1 MCKVVRHL
9 AVSVF
14 RGNVRAGWLG
24 LLLLCSSNG
33 WATTITKAASVA
45 SVAGAKGCAATF
57 PIASRIECSVP
68 ANGSPNSTPTFSSAL
83 LLTNI
88 APQDFDLVANASGG
102 SETGNGNEKLKRS
115 AKGPDN
121 GPATPTKP
129 AALPPWPNPA
139 LQWGENAG
147 FQWGSALRQSAWFMG
162 IQHAFRMATEAGSR
176 ADLKGPFFKD
186 YFTTVTKLRGWNDG
200 DPFLVNYI
208 GHPMMGSV
216 TGYIQIQND
225 PRGIGQELSLSKSY
239 WKSRLKAF
247 GWSFVYSTQF
257 ELGPISEASL
267 GNVGIRPY
275 DGRKHPMAY
284 VDIAVTPVVG
294 TAWLVGE
301 DALDKYLIRQLD
313 RKIDNRVLRALLRS
327 FLNPTRSMANVLR
340 GKYPWDRDDRRF

>member
-1 MCKVVRHL
+1 MRKVVRLPFVVHL
-9 AVSVF
+9 
-14 RGNVRAGWLG
+14 RGSLLIV
-24 LLLLCSSNG
+24 LLLTCTAN
-33 WATTITKAASVA
+33 IQAAVTGVEIAGSRPTLFPGQGNREA
-45 SVAGAKGCAATF
+45 SET
-57 PIASRIECSVP
+57 
-68 ANGSPNSTPTFSSAL
+68 GSPNSTPTFTSAL
-83 LLTNI
+83 LLPLIKQTDLI
-88 APQDFDLVANASGG
+88 AASD
-102 SETGNGNEKLKRS
+102 NEKLRND
-115 AKGPDN
+115 AKA
-121 GPATPTKP
+121 PATTRNRKST
-129 AALPPWPNPA
+129 LPPLPNPA

-147 FQWGSALRQSAWFMG
+147 FQWGSALRQAALFMG

-176 ADLKGPFFKD
+176 ADLKGPFFRD
-186 YFTTVTKLRGWNDG
+186 YFTTVTKLRGWDDG
-200 DPFLVNYI
+200 DPFIVNYI

-225 PRGIGQELSLSKSY
+225 PRGIGQELGLTKSY

-313 RKIDNRVLRALLRS
+313 RKVDNRVLRALLRS

>member
-1 MCKVVRHL
+1 MLKVVRLPFVVQVPGSLLIAFVL
-9 AVSVF
+9 ACTAS
-14 RGNVRAGWLG
+14 
-24 LLLLCSSNG
+24 
-33 WATTITKAASVA
+33 IHAA
-45 SVAGAKGCAATF
+45 VAGIE
-57 PIASRIECSVP
+57 IADSRSSALTGQGNREINPC
-68 ANGSPNSTPTFSSAL
+68 GSPNSTPTFTSAL
-83 LLTNI
+83 LLPTLK
-88 APQDFDLVANASGG
+88 QTDLVAASRD
-102 SETGNGNEKLKRS
+102 EKLRTDSKAPES
-115 AKGPDN
+115 AKLR
-121 GPATPTKP
+121 KP
-129 AALPPWPNPA
+129 ALPLPNPA

-147 FQWGSALRQSAWFMG
+147 FQWGSALRQAALFMG

-176 ADLKGPFFKD
+176 ADLQGPFIKD
-186 YFTTVTKLRGWNDG
+186 YFTTVTKLRGWDDG
-200 DPFLVNYI
+200 DPFIVNYI

-225 PRGIGQELSLSKSY
+225 PRGIGQELGMSKGY

-257 ELGPISEASL
+257 ELGPVSEASL

-313 RKIDNRVLRALLRS
+313 QKIDNKVLRLLLRS
-327 FLNPTRSMANVLR
+327 FLNPTRSMANILR
-340 GKYPWDRDDRRF
+340 GKYPWYRDDRRF

>member
-1 MCKVVRHL
+1 MCKVVRHVV
-9 AVSVF
+9 VSVV
-14 RGNVRAGWLG
+14 RGGVRAGWLS
-24 LLLLCSSNG
+24 LLLLLNGNG
-33 WATTITKAASVA
+33 WAAAMA
-45 SVAGAKGCAATF
+45 DENTA
-57 PIASRIECSVP
+57 PIPNLARLERDAP
-68 ANGSPNSTPTFSSAL
+68 ETGSPNSTPTFTTAL
-83 LLTNI
+83 LLHLVV
-88 APQDFDLVANASGG
+88 PSDFVFASENESASDNDKG
-102 SETGNGNEKLKRS
+102 SSEKLKRS
-115 AKGPDN
+115 AKAPDTTPPVAPN
-121 GPATPTKP
+121 G
-129 AALPPWPNPA
+129 LPPLPDPA

-147 FQWGSALRQSAWFMG
+147 FQWGSALRQATLFMG

-186 YFTTVTKLRGWNDG
+186 YFTTVSKLRGWDDG
-200 DPFLVNYI
+200 DPFIVNYI

-225 PRGIGQELSLSKSY
+225 PRGIGQELGMTKGY

-257 ELGPISEASL
+257 EIGPISEASL

-313 RKIDNRVLRALLRS
+313 RKVDNRVLRALLRS

>member
-1 MCKVVRHL
+1 L
-9 AVSVF
+9 S
-14 RGNVRAGWLG
+14 
-24 LLLLCSSNG
+24 LLLLLLLSSNG
-33 WATTITKAASVA
+33 WAATVFKAAKVEDSVGLPVVTGIDRSA
-45 SVAGAKGCAATF
+45 PDS
-57 PIASRIECSVP
+57 
-68 ANGSPNSTPTFSSAL
+68 GSPNSTPTFSSAL
-83 LLTNI
+83 LLSEI
-88 APQDFDLVANASGG
+88 APQDFVNATNTG
-102 SETGNGNEKLKRS
+102 ENDHNKGNGDEKLKRS

-121 GPATPTKP
+121 GPAVGAVPGSNS
-129 AALPPWPNPA
+129 LPPWPNPA

-147 FQWGSALRQSAWFMG
+147 FQWGSALRQAALFMG

-186 YFTTVTKLRGWNDG
+186 YFTTVTKLRGWDDG
-200 DPFLVNYI
+200 DPFIVNYI

-225 PRGIGQELSLSKSY
+225 PRGIGQELGMSKGY

-257 ELGPISEASL
+257 ELGPLSEASL

-313 RKIDNRVLRALLRS
+313 RKVDNRVLRALLRS

>member
-1 MCKVVRHL
+1 MRKVVRRLFVVHL
-9 AVSVF
+9 
-14 RGNVRAGWLG
+14 RGS
-24 LLLLCSSNG
+24 LLIALMLACMAS
-33 WATTITKAASVA
+33 TQASVA
-45 SVAGAKGCAATF
+45 RVERSGSRPPIF
-57 PIASRIECSVP
+57 PGQRNREASET
-68 ANGSPNSTPTFSSAL
+68 GSPNSTPTFTSAL
-83 LLTNI
+83 LLPLI
-88 APQDFDLVANASGG
+88 KQIDLVAA
-102 SETGNGNEKLKRS
+102 TDNEKFRNDIKAS
-115 AKGPDN
+115 AAVRN
-121 GPATPTKP
+121 GKP
-129 AALPPWPNPA
+129 APPSALPPLPNPA

-147 FQWGSALRQSAWFMG
+147 FQWQSAVRQAALFMG

-186 YFTTVTKLRGWNDG
+186 YFTTLTKLRGWDDG
-200 DPFLVNYI
+200 DPFIVNYI

-225 PRGIGQELSLSKSY
+225 PRGISQELGLNKSY

-257 ELGPISEASL
+257 ELGLISEASL

-301 DALDKYLIRQLD
+301 DALDKYLIRHLD
-313 RKIDNRVLRALLRS
+313 RKVHNRFARALLRS

>member
-1 MCKVVRHL
+1 M
-9 AVSVF
+9 S
-14 RGNVRAGWLG
+14 
-24 LLLLCSSNG
+24 LLLLFSSNG
-33 WATTITKAASVA
+33 WAATAINADE
-45 SVAGAKGCAATF
+45 CAAPF
-57 PIASRIECSVP
+57 PLVPKIAHNAPDS
-68 ANGSPNSTPTFSSAL
+68 GSPNSTPTFSTAL
-83 LLTNI
+83 LLH
-88 APQDFDLVANASGG
+88 LVAPNDFVAAATSDNDK
-102 SETGNGNEKLKRS
+102 GNGSEKLKRPVNV
-115 AKGPDN
+115 PD
-121 GPATPTKP
+121 ATRPTL
-129 AALPPWPNPA
+129 ANDMPPLPNPA

-147 FQWGSALRQSAWFMG
+147 FQWGSALRQAALFMG
-162 IQHAFRMATEAGSR
+162 IQHGFRLATEAGSR
-176 ADLKGPFFKD
+176 ADLKGPFIKD
-186 YFTTVTKLRGWNDG
+186 YFTTLTKLRGWDDG

-225 PRGIGQELSLSKSY
+225 PRGIGQELGLSKGY

-257 ELGPISEASL
+257 ELGPLSEASL

-313 RKIDNRVLRALLRS
+313 RKVDNRVLRALLRS